1 MKYKIV
7 IDKQER
13 SNPSSEKKTY
23 EIEIEELRRKG
34 NICDDLKIT
43 TKEAYVIR
51 RLKLTQYYVL
61 KELAKPIKQSI
72 NNIEIEL
79 FEGENYVYVLNE
91 TGNRLYLEYLINNEF
106 NNTYVIKREMK
117 AAIKEMADE
126 INMSVNQKLT
136 DVEGNITDLSSELS
150 LTSEIFRT
158 EIRKKVGKNE
168 IISEINQ
175 SAETVRHKGRKNKF
189 NCIRYIKFI
198 IR

>member
-1 MKYKIV
+1 MKYKII

-13 SNPSSEKKTY
+13 NNPSPEKKTY
-23 EIEIEELRRKG
+23 EIEIEELRKKG
-34 NICDDLKIT
+34 NVSDDLIIT

-51 RLKLTQYYVL
+51 RLELTQYYVL
-61 KELAKPIKQSI
+61 KELAKPVKQTIS
-72 NNIEIEL
+72 NIEIEL
-79 FEGENYVYVLNE
+79 FEGDNYVYILNE

-150 LTSEIFRT
+150 LTSESFRT
-158 EIRKKVGKNE
+158 EIRKKVGKNYFR
-168 IISEINQ
+168 N
-175 SAETVRHKGRKNKF
+175 
-189 NCIRYIKFI
+189 
-198 IR
+198 